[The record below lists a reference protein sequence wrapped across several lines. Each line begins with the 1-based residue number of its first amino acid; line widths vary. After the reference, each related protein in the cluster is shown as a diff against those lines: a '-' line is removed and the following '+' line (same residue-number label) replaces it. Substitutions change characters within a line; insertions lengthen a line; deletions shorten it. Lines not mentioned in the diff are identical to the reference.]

1 MKIKILKCSNSIL
14 WYNKHIGEEFE
25 VKFIE
30 DEAYWTRETDGIFN
44 ALNWVYKKDATI
56 TEGNVE

>member
-1 MKIKILKCSNSIL
+1 MKIKVLKCKNPIL

-30 DEAYWTRETDGIFN
+30 DNAYWTREGGIYN
-44 ALNWVYKKDATI
+44 ALNWIAKEDATI

>member
-1 MKIKILKCSNSIL
+1 MKIRVIKCNDALL
-14 WYNKHIGEEFE
+14 WYNKRIGEEFE

-30 DEAYWTRETDGIFN
+30 DDAYWTREGGQFN
-44 ALNWVYKKDATI
+44 ALNWVYKHDATI